1 MSMKSVHAEQASRAR
16 RGLALFRERGGEI
29 ERLGKL
35 RYLIPGC
42 LRPFYVVDL
51 VAESCECPDFTKRG
65 ESCKHLFAA
74 VVHREKVEIRPGRAR
89 CDFEFLK
96 MLEEDYGIRQ
106 FSLRSAFLGIPTAGR
121 REAVAVCETALK
133 KARDLEEA
141 GELVRR
147 WARECEVG
155 MYQPAIVGGSP
166 LTFGGRT
173 GFEIEGV

>member
-1 MSMKSVHAEQASRAR
+1 MKSVHAEQASRAR

-42 LRPFYVVDL
+42 SRPFYVVDL

-74 VVHREKVEIRPGRAR
+74 AINREKVEIGPGRAR
-89 CDFEFLK
+89 CDFEFLQ

-106 FSLRSAFLGIPTAGR
+106 FSLRSAFLGMPAARR
-121 REAVAVCETALK
+121 REAVAVCETALE
-133 KARDLEEA
+133 KAGDTEET
-141 GELVRR
+141 GDLVRR
-147 WARECEVG
+147 WARERKVG
-155 MYQPAIVGGSP
+155 MYHWP
-166 LTFGGRT
+166 
-173 GFEIEGV
+173 